1 MSGYTTLA
9 AYCCIKSSSDT
20 PINISRH
27 TDPDPVRLQHRPG
40 VSRGDAGEVDHL
52 RFIDRVRGQGPL
64 REPRAKLPGPREVYL
79 LRIGAAS
86 RRFPAEDVAAR
97 RKDGRLR

>member
-52 RFIDRVRGQGPL
+52 RFIDRVRGQ
-64 REPRAKLPGPREVYL
+64 EEASEEKEV
-79 LRIGAAS
+79 
-86 RRFPAEDVAAR
+86 VAAR